1 MEDFAGFAGAMPGAV
16 LIVTAAAGGARNGC
30 LVGFATQASIHP
42 PRALVCVSQVNATYP
57 TALEATHLGVHLVPH
72 DRLDLARL
80 FGGETGDDTDKFTRC
95 RWREGPGGAPLL
107 EECPLRLAGQIVDR
121 HPLGDHTGFLLDP
134 VQVWWTAGTS
144 VLPIGMA
151 GSIDPGHEA

>member
-1 MEDFAGFAGAMPGAV
+1 MDGFAAFAGAMPGAA
-16 LIVTAAAGGARNGC
+16 LIVTAAAGGARDGC

-42 PRALVCVSQVNATYP
+42 PRALVCVSQANATYP

-134 VQVWWTAGTS
+134 VQVWWTPGTA